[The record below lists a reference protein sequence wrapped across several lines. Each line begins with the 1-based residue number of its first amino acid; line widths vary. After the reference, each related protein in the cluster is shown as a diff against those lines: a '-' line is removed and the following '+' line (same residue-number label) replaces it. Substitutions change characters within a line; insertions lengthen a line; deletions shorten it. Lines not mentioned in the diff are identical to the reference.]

1 MKKNHALCK
10 ILQRAATNILDF
22 KANMTEQAFLALI
35 GQHQSIIHKVCNLYA
50 ADPADREDLFQ
61 EILLQAWRGI
71 TGFKG
76 VAKFSTWLYQVAL
89 NTAISHFR
97 KAKVQLPFSQFDPV
111 AMQFTAPS
119 SEEEEAAIDA
129 MYQAIGELSKID
141 KALIM
146 LYLEDYDHKTIGEM
160 LGITANH
167 VGVKLNRIKGQ
178 LRELVKKYA

>member
-1 MKKNHALCK
+1 
-10 ILQRAATNILDF
+10 
-22 KANMTEQAFLALI
+22 MTEQAFLALI

-61 EILLQAWRGI
+61 EILLQAWRGVP
-71 TGFKG
+71 GFQG

-97 KAKVQLPFSQFDPV
+97 KAKVRLPFSQLDAASLQFA
-111 AMQFTAPS
+111 AMPA
-119 SEEEEAAIDA
+119 EAEAVEIDA
-129 MYQAIGELSKID
+129 MYHAIGQLSKVD

-146 LYLEDYDHKTIGEM
+146 LYLEDYDYKTIGEM
-160 LGITANH
+160 LGISANH

>member
-1 MKKNHALCK
+1 
-10 ILQRAATNILDF
+10 
-22 KANMTEQAFLALI
+22 MTEQAFLALI

-61 EILLQAWRGI
+61 EILLQAWRGVS
-71 TGFKG
+71 GFQG
-76 VAKFSTWLYQVAL
+76 MAKFSTWLYQVAL

-97 KAKVQLPFSQFDPV
+97 KSKVRLPFASLDST
-111 AMQFTAPS
+111 AIQFTAAS
-119 SEEEEAAIDA
+119 SEAEEAAIDA
-129 MYQAIGELSKID
+129 MYQAIGALSKID

-178 LRELVKKYA
+178 LRELVKKQA

>member
-1 MKKNHALCK
+1 
-10 ILQRAATNILDF
+10 
-22 KANMTEQAFLALI
+22 MTEQAFLALI

-71 TGFKG
+71 TGFQG
-76 VAKFSTWLYQVAL
+76 AAKFSTWLYQVAL

-97 KAKVQLPFSQFDPV
+97 KAKMQLPFSQLDPV
-111 AMQFTAPS
+111 VMQFTAVPS
-119 SEEEEAAIDA
+119 EAVEAAIDT

-146 LYLEDYDHKTIGEM
+146 LYLEDYDHKIIGEM

-178 LRELVKKYA
+178 LRELVKKHA

>member
-1 MKKNHALCK
+1 
-10 ILQRAATNILDF
+10 
-22 KANMTEQAFLALI
+22 MTEQAFLALI

-50 ADPADREDLFQ
+50 ADVADREDLFQ

-71 TGFKG
+71 TGFQG

-97 KAKVQLPFSQFDPV
+97 KSKVRLPFSQLDPV
-111 AMQFTAPS
+111 VLQFTAAS
-119 SEEEEAAIDA
+119 SEEEEAEIDA
-129 MYQAIGELSKID
+129 MYQAIGELSKVD
-141 KALIM
+141 KALVM